1 MGSHPDFTHFR
12 KCVVA
17 SDQFVLQILGGEA
30 KNSLLGVF
38 FFLVKFIFLILL
50 YIYKKLGV

>member
-17 SDQFVLQILGGEA
+17 SDQFVLKILGGEA

-38 FFLVKFIFLILL
+38 FFS
-50 YIYKKLGV
+50 

>member
-1 MGSHPDFTHFR
+1 MGSHSDFTHFR

-17 SDQFVLQILGGEA
+17 SGQFVLQILGGEA

-38 FFLVKFIFLILL
+38 FFFS
-50 YIYKKLGV
+50 